1 MIRTVLTIAALGATL
16 GLAACEQPGPAQRA
30 GQSIDRAGQNLSDAV
45 NPPKGPAEKAGR
57 SVDRALGE

>member
-45 NPPKGPAEKAGR
+45 NPKGPAEKAGR